1 MQEIRIDRD
10 DAGGRLDKYLIRLF
24 SASGSGTVYKLLRKK
39 RIKLNG
45 ARAKGNELLK
55 DGDIIALYLA
65 DDTIEKLRGTVG
77 ETSAG
82 MVSDGS
88 RVQWGDSRGGVGAF
102 ADRVVQPLRKEE
114 ILYEDRDIMVIYKSV
129 GELSQKA
136 KPDDVSINERMLA
149 YLRASGESGAGSGR
163 AAGEQE
169 TGGEY
174 GDSLRQPGVGVF
186 TPSVC
191 NRLDRNTAGIV
202 LAGKTA
208 VGLRLL
214 SELIRERSI
223 RKYYYTVVEGR
234 AFDDAKSRA
243 AKNEIKGLH
252 AEDSCGILKVESFLI
267 KDRKRNR
274 VTVSDSYVEGSK
286 KIETLY
292 RVVDHRYDD
301 SLGMDVTELEVDLL
315 TGKSHQIRAQLA
327 HLGYPLVGDVKY
339 GSKVRCDGY
348 ELTAYKVVFSDD
360 ERLDPGIRGREVVL
374 PDTLMR

>member
-1 MQEIRIDRD
+1 MQEIRIERD

-65 DDTIEKLRGTVG
+65 DDTIEKLRGTAG
-77 ETSAG
+77 EG
-82 MVSDGS
+82 GQVSQ
-88 RVQWGDSRGGVGAF
+88 VVAVGAPG
-102 ADRVVQPLRKEE
+102 ADSSGDISVSTERLIPLLSADE
-114 ILYEDRDIMVIYKSV
+114 ILYEDRDIMVIYKPA

-149 YLRASGESGAGSGR
+149 YLRVS
-163 AAGEQE
+163 GEQE
-169 TGGEY
+169 TGGEQ
-174 GDSLRQPGVGVF
+174 GDALRRPAGEVF
-186 TPSVC
+186 TPSIC

-214 SELIRERSI
+214 SELIRERKI

-286 KIETLY
+286 RIETLY

-348 ELTAYKVVFSDD
+348 ELTAYKVVFPDD

-374 PDTLMR
+374 PDTLMQ